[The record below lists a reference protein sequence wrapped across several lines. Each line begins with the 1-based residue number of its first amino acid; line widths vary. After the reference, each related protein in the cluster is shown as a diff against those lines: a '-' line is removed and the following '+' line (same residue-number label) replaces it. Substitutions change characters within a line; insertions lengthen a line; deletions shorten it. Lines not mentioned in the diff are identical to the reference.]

1 MNKFMLAAICGVLCT
16 PAFAQDEDPNAVIES
31 EKAALTENAA
41 ATPVQ
46 EDLDEPDGVSL
57 AMADDG
63 SYQIFARGTGTYDFD
78 DEDDR
83 QEALQEAQQKA
94 KANLSKFLSE
104 KIATDEGL
112 DSLSKKAKTLTKSGD
127 VTTAAVTKE
136 SVKTT
141 GLSIR
146 NSSQAILTGAITLES
161 KRIPGKGDSGT
172 YQVTVGI
179 SSKTIAAAEQIA
191 NKMTDSLNGRR
202 KVAGDGSNV
211 GGAGAGAAKAPI
223 PGAGAQ
229 GAPSSK
235 DGPNPNNTR
244 EVRKAKTIF

>member
-1 MNKFMLAAICGVLCT
+1 MNKFMLAALCGVLCT
-16 PAFAQDEDPNAVIES
+16 SVFAQNEDPNAVIES
-31 EKAALTENAA
+31 EKASLTENAA
-41 ATPVQ
+41 AAPVQ

-104 KIATDEGL
+104 RISSDEGL

-127 VTTAAVTKE
+127 VTTSAVAKE
-136 SVKTT
+136 TVKTT

-191 NKMTDSLNGRR
+191 NKMTDSLNSRR

-211 GGAGAGAAKAPI
+211 GGSGAGAATATM
-223 PGAGAQ
+223 PGSGLQ

-235 DGPNPNNTR
+235 DAPNPRNTR
-244 EVRKAKTIF
+244 EVRKANTVF